1 MMIFRL
7 GLARS
12 IALEIAAA
20 AVSILAVSSAQ
31 AASIK
36 EIFEKHNLFGTY
48 AWDCT
53 KPASADDNWYFVNR
67 VMDADHVQRDFMSG
81 PTTRAWVT
89 VLDKAAEL
97 SANEISVSG
106 TRDGQPADGIW
117 RIEKN
122 RMLQWEAT
130 QHGKKIVAEGK
141 WVATGKD
148 MAWLNRCGGA

>member
-20 AVSILAVSSAQ
+20 AVLILAVSSAQ

-81 PTTRAWVT
+81 PTTRAWFT
-89 VLDKAAEL
+89 ILDKATER
-97 SANEISVSG
+97 SANEIYVSG
-106 TRDGQPADGIW
+106 IRDGQPTDGIW
-117 RIEKN
+117 RTEQD
-122 RMLQWEAT
+122 RMMQWDTA
-130 QHGKKIVAEGK
+130 QQ
-141 WVATGKD
+141 
-148 MAWLNRCGGA
+148 